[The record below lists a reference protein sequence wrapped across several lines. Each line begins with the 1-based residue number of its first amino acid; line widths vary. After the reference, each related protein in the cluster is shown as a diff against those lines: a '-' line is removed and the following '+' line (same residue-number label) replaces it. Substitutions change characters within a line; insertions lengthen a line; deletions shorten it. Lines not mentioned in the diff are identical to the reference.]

1 MDQRPHILWRRRS
14 VFVAVV
20 LAVMIGST
28 VSVLAATGSSSA
40 KRYYACVAGSHK
52 TLNLTSAEATCPNGQ
67 RKISFGDGE
76 RGPRGAT
83 GAAGAKGATG
93 PKGATGATGPEGKVG
108 ATGPD
113 GKAGPE
119 GKQGPAGTGGGA
131 PGPEGKEGPQGPAGA
146 VGPAGPQGP
155 QGNVGPVGPQGAVG
169 PTGPKGDEGPP
180 GTGSIVYAASSGDPA
195 VLTTIAGGFASQV
208 AVLPLSGD
216 QAGSAQ
222 LLGGTLDL
230 TGGPGQM
237 VPAQTFPTTET
248 IESMTVFTSTTVAQ
262 ALVGTTVTVTAQ
274 LYTSTTPDN
283 TFTPVPG
290 AVVTASPPL
299 TGVVPIGSISNG
311 ITTGLSI
318 PITAQTRG
326 VIVVSAEATGIS
338 LINAVPMYVSASIS
352 AG

>member
-1 MDQRPHILWRRRS
+1 MDQRPQILWRRRS

-40 KRYYACVAGSHK
+40 KRYYACVAGIHK
-52 TLNLTSAEATCPNGQ
+52 TLNLTSAEATCPDGQ

-83 GAAGAKGATG
+83 GATGPKGAAG
-93 PKGATGATGPEGKVG
+93 PKGATGATGPEGKAG
-108 ATGPD
+108 ATGPE
-113 GKAGPE
+113 GKVGPE

-131 PGPEGKEGPQGPAGA
+131 PGPEGKEGPQGPQGKE
-146 VGPAGPQGP
+146 GKEGPQGP
-155 QGNVGPVGPQGAVG
+155 IGPQGEPG
-169 PTGPKGDEGPP
+169 PAGG
-180 GTGSIVYAASSGDPA
+180 GSIVYAASSGEPA
-195 VLTTIAGGFASQV
+195 VLTTGPGGLVDQV

-222 LLGGTLDL
+222 LSGPVLDM
-230 TGGPGQM
+230 TGGPSQI
-237 VPAQTFPTTET
+237 VPAQTFPTDET
-248 IESMTVFTSTTVAQ
+248 IKSMTVFASTTVAQ

-299 TGVVPIGSISNG
+299 TGVVPIGAISNG
-311 ITTGLSI
+311 ITTGLAI
-318 PITAQTRG
+318 PILAQTRG
-326 VIVVSAEATGIS
+326 VIVVSVTATGIS
-338 LINAVPMYVSASIS
+338 LINTVPMYVSASIS
-352 AG
+352 AS